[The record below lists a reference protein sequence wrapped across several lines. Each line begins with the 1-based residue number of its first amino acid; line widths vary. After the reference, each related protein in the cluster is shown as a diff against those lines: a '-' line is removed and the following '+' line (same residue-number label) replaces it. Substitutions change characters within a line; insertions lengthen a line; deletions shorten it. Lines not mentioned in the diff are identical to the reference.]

1 MPFSEIMPFTVR
13 KVLKNTALSLKNT
26 ALSLAGQMPARVPR
40 RMVRFLHGHHME
52 EHDAPAFRR
61 ILRMLRN
68 NFEFVTM
75 REAIGFVRSAE
86 LPDGRFV
93 TFSFDDGFRDNY
105 DYIAPILDEQG
116 ACACFFVVTNFIE
129 CDEQYRRWFLE
140 NRVHQALSKRPMTWE
155 MLRTLTKAGFEVGA
169 HTADHLNLAEVDC
182 AEGTRQILM
191 AKDTIESRLEIP
203 CDYFAWP
210 YGHSRALLPA
220 LLPLLRQE
228 FKAVFSA
235 TGPRSLRSQQ
245 TFTFEGAAINRVNCE
260 PSWPVTHVRYFSLR
274 KMR

>member
-1 MPFSEIMPFTVR
+1 MSFSEIMPCKVK
-13 KVLKNTALSLKNT
+13 KVLKHTV
-26 ALSLAGQMPARVPR
+26 LSLAARMPAPVPR
-40 RMVRFLHGHHME
+40 RMVRFLYGHHME

-61 ILRMLRN
+61 SLRILRN

-86 LPDGRFV
+86 LPDGRFA
-93 TFSFDDGFRDNY
+93 TFSYDDGFRDNY

-116 ACACFFVVTNFIE
+116 ARACFFVSTNFIE

-140 NRVHQALSKRPMTWE
+140 NRVHEALSKRPMTWE

-210 YGHSRALLPA
+210 YGHTKALLPA
-220 LLPLLRQE
+220 LLPLLRRNLRRCSPPLVPAHC
-228 FKAVFSA
+228 AVSRPSPSRA
-235 TGPRSLRSQQ
+235 PRSIES
-245 TFTFEGAAINRVNCE
+245 T
-260 PSWPVTHVRYFSLR
+260 SSLR
-274 KMR
+274 GPSVTCDIFH

>member
-1 MPFSEIMPFTVR
+1 
-13 KVLKNTALSLKNT
+13 
-26 ALSLAGQMPARVPR
+26 MPARVPR
-40 RMVRFLHGHHME
+40 RMVRFLYGHHME

-68 NFEFVTM
+68 YFEFVTM

-86 LPDGRFV
+86 PPAGRFA

-116 ACACFFVVTNFIE
+116 ARACFFVATNFIE

-182 AEGTRQILM
+182 AEATRQILM

-203 CDYFAWP
+203 CDYFSWP
-210 YGHSRALLPA
+210 YGRPSDLLPA

-235 TGPRSLRSQQ
+235 MRSRQ
-245 TFTFEGAAINRVNCE
+245 TFSFEGAAINRDHFE

-274 KMR
+274 RPEDGNLPRTELSCPPKSCALLGRSPSRLGQGHSDGQLR